1 MNTQTAILQFLI
13 EQARAAGAIMLR
25 SYQKRFDIFTK
36 ADGSKVTS
44 VDLAISKQFQAA
56 QQQHFPE
63 INLFTEESHS
73 KEAIAGKSYF
83 IVDELD
89 GTSYFID
96 GVAGFSHQAAY
107 FDSEKGLSIGV
118 IYFPVTDEL
127 VYAIKGQGAFLQTK
141 GNTQAL
147 EQPFFPPSD
156 LLRFGHP
163 QRYKG
168 KKYQYLLQDIGADTS
183 QIVYTTAYKTL
194 QFVRG
199 ELEVSIY
206 SKPFMAPWDWAGDKV
221 ILEELGFFYAYLNGK
236 ELDFLNHPIQNNPGY
251 LICPAIYQQ
260 ELSDKIMK
268 NHPNYHQK
276 RNFK

>member
-1 MNTQTAILQFLI
+1 MKTQDTILQFLI
-13 EQARAAGAIMLR
+13 EQAHAAGAVMLQ
-25 SYQKRFDIFTK
+25 YYKKQYDIFTK

-56 QQQHFPE
+56 QQKQFPE
-63 INLFTEESHS
+63 FKLFSEESHS

-96 GVAGFSHQAAY
+96 GIAGFSHQAAY
-107 FDSEKGLSIGV
+107 SDPEKGLSIGV

-127 VYAIKGQGAFLQTK
+127 VYAIKGEGAFIQTK
-141 GNTQAL
+141 GNTHVL
-147 EQPFFPPSD
+147 EQPSFPPPD

-168 KKYQYLLQDIGADTS
+168 KKYQYLLQNIGADPT

-194 QFVRG
+194 QFTRG

-206 SKPFMAPWDWAGDKV
+206 AKPFMAPWDWAGDKV
-221 ILEELGFFYAYLNGK
+221 ILEELGFSYVYLNGK

-251 LICPAIYQQ
+251 LICPTIYQQ
-260 ELSDKIMK
+260 ELSQKIMD

-276 RNFK
+276 RN

>member
-1 MNTQTAILQFLI
+1 MKTQDTILQFLI
-13 EQARAAGAIMLR
+13 EQAHAAGAIMLQ
-25 SYQKRFDIFTK
+25 SYRKQYDIFTK

-56 QQQHFPE
+56 QQQQFPE
-63 INLFTEESHS
+63 VNLFTEESQS
-73 KEAIAGKSYF
+73 KEAAAGKNYF
-83 IVDELD
+83 IIDEID

-96 GVAGFSHQAAY
+96 GIPGFSHQAAY
-107 FDSEKGLSIGV
+107 FDTEKELSIGLV
-118 IYFPVTDEL
+118 HFPLTNET
-127 VYAIKGQGAFLQTK
+127 VYGIKGEGAFLQTN
-141 GNTQAL
+141 GRTQVL
-147 EQPFFPPSD
+147 KPPLFPPPD

-168 KKYQYLLQDIGADTS
+168 KKYQYLLQNIGADPT

-194 QFVRG
+194 QFIRG

-206 SKPFMAPWDWAGDKV
+206 AKPFMAPWDWAGDKV
-221 ILEELGFFYAYLNGK
+221 ILEELGFSYAYLNGK

-260 ELSDKIMK
+260 ELSQKIMD
-268 NHPNYHQK
+268 NHQK
-276 RNFK
+276 GSQH